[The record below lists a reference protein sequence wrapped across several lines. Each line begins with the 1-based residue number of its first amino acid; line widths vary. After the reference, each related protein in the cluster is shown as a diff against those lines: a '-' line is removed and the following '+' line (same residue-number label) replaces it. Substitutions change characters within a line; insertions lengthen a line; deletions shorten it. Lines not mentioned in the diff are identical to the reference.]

1 MARKKQESTDPD
13 GPPSYEDNITNKVS
27 LRVEGRNLTEILDR
41 AKIEAGKALETQP
54 VNIYIVSNSD
64 LTEAATARFEPDGP
78 ILWSA
83 YVTCGIV
90 PLNLRM

>member
-1 MARKKQESTDPD
+1 MARKKQENTDPD
-13 GPPSYEDNITNKVS
+13 GPPSYEDNITSSVS
-27 LRVEGRNLTEILDR
+27 LRMQGRNLTEILDK
-41 AKIEAGKALETQP
+41 AKQEAAKALETQP
-54 VNIYIVSNSD
+54 VNIYIVSNSG

-90 PLNLRM
+90 PPNLRM